1 MIPISKEKHG
11 ALNQFLLFLDNTRAP
26 KAFINM
32 FNIYHHF
39 QPLQFK
45 ESYSSNKQAPFFLN
59 IYTFKINKLATAMG
73 LSLLTLTL

>member
-1 MIPISKEKHG
+1 
-11 ALNQFLLFLDNTRAP
+11 
-26 KAFINM
+26 M